1 MWICINSHD
10 QGNSQTDWLTVRSG
24 HGILI
29 YSAWQVLNYHLL
41 SPYLELCWCYW
52 YKQPHLYYLFTVICL
67 FPALLLIYHQHEEQ
81 KGQTLKLPTDH
92 SKMVPLL
99 RFFIHASV
107 VFICAICFIIVC
119 SASLPLLVTP
129 EGCTSRVVIEAFP
142 GYLHSYFFTR
152 NASKGHRCPCLKNLN
167 SNC

>member
-67 FPALLLIYHQHEEQ
+67 FPALLLIYHQHEEKRAKLSNFQPTIQRWFLCCGSLFMHQWFLYVPFVLSLFVLHLFLFWWLQ
-81 KGQTLKLPTDH
+81 KAALQELWLRHFLGIFTHIFLLEMHLKD
-92 SKMVPLL
+92 
-99 RFFIHASV
+99 IDA
-107 VFICAICFIIVC
+107 
-119 SASLPLLVTP
+119 
-129 EGCTSRVVIEAFP
+129 
-142 GYLHSYFFTR
+142 
-152 NASKGHRCPCLKNLN
+152 CLKNLN